1 MEHNNA
7 VGDDFSDIGID
18 DIKVMDMSC
27 NESTCMISWNSI
39 NSQC

>member
-1 MEHNNA
+1 MEHNA
-7 VGDDFSDIGID
+7 VGDFSDIGID
-18 DIKVMDMSC
+18 DIKVMNMSC